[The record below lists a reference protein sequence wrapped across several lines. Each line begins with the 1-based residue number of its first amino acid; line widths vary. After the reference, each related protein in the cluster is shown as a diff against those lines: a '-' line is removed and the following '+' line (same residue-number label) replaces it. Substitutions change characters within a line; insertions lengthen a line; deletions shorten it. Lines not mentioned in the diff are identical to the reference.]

1 MDIVL
6 SYIADFFK
14 IAFGFGVGFIFTS
27 LFSANRRGRR
37 IRSEWRE
44 RKAAQQR
51 SPEPLPLPPHIV
63 RGHSIIVL
71 GRTDNPYQKKYDA

>member
-14 IAFGFGVGFIFTS
+14 IAFGFTIGFLFTA
-27 LFSANRRGRR
+27 LFAANRRGRR

-44 RKAAQQR
+44 RKSAQHR
-51 SPEPLPLPPHIV
+51 APEPMPLPPHIV

-71 GRTDNPYQKKYDA
+71 GRADNPYLKKYDA